1 MKHAKTHAYNAHRRR
16 RRRISNSEMFSRV
29 FIARSLLKKNEI
41 IIIKIIQKNNKKKE
55 RERERKICNEK
66 YGTVWES
73 VFTDSANS
81 RVVIFPTTLA
91 QEPAAHTTLPTI
103 KTIYNCIQSLS
114 KRIIKCKKS

>member
-55 RERERKICNEK
+55 REREREK
-66 YGTVWES
+66 SVMKNTGLSGSPFSPTRRIVES
-73 VFTDSANS
+73 
-81 RVVIFPTTLA
+81 
-91 QEPAAHTTLPTI
+91 
-103 KTIYNCIQSLS
+103 
-114 KRIIKCKKS
+114 